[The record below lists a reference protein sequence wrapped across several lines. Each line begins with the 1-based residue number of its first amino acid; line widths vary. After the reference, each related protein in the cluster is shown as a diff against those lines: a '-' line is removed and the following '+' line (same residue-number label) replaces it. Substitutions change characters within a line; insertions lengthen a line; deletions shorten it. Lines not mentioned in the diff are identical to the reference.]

1 MFTVSQLLTF
11 NTNIVSLAHMNQ
23 TINIS
28 LPKGLAEL
36 AEAQV
41 KSGYFSSVS
50 EVIRHAIRHTFMEPV
65 IPTLP
70 MTPKIEKQLL
80 QALKDHKEG
89 KTTPFKSFKDLDM
102 LNE

>member
-1 MFTVSQLLTF
+1 
-11 NTNIVSLAHMNQ
+11 MNQ

-50 EVIRHAIRHTFMEPV
+50 EVIRHAIRHTFMEPA
-65 IPTLP
+65 IPTYK
-70 MTPKIEKQLL
+70 MSKQAEAISN
-80 QALKDHKEG
+80 QARQDHKAG
-89 KTTPFKSFKDLDM
+89 KTIRFKTFKDLV
-102 LNE
+102 